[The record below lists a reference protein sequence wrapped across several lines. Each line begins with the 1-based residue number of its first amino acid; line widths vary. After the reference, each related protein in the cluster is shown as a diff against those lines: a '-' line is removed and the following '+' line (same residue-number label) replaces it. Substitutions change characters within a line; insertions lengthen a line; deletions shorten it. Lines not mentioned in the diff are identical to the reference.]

1 MCQKRKSNDNLSQ
14 LFGDIRAEHMQK
26 CHPLSIWNYLIL
38 LGDGNNNNNRDSEL
52 GSVSSRYVRMF
63 PGVGAAGIAPAGTG
77 HTDHLSS
84 NPALPLACFCS
95 TALLMASHKSSW
107 FSPWISTPSQ
117 SYQRPQANVLESEIC
132 PNWFVWALC
141 LHQYSKFTAHSHPHS
156 QVALNNKHN
165 LLFYPWQK
173 RRSKAR
179 RLVKSILYARQIRTL
194 VV

>member
-1 MCQKRKSNDNLSQ
+1 MPEKKSNDNLSQ

-52 GSVSSRYVRMF
+52 GAVSSRHVRMF

-107 FSPWISTPSQ
+107 FSPWISTPLTKPPETSAKCTGIWNLPELVCL
-117 SYQRPQANVLESEIC
+117 SSLLTPILKIHGTLTPTLTGCSE
-132 PNWFVWALC
+132 
-141 LHQYSKFTAHSHPHS
+141 
-156 QVALNNKHN
+156 
-165 LLFYPWQK
+165 
-173 RRSKAR
+173 
-179 RLVKSILYARQIRTL
+179 
-194 VV
+194 